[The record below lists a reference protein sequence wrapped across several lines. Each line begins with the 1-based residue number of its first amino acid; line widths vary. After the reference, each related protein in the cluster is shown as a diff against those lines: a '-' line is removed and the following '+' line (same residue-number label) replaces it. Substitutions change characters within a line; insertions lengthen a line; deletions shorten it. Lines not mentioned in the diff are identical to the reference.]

1 MRIIVQLFWLFMFS
15 FLGEV
20 TSKFITFISIPG
32 SVLGMIFF
40 FLALQFELIQLEQV
54 EEAGEWLTDNM
65 AILFVPA
72 GVGLMTHFNILG
84 DIWWQLLIIIFV
96 STILMLGFVGIIV
109 QFMMRRTP
117 GSAEDVEVEGDEL
130 L

>member
-40 FLALQFELIQLEQV
+40 FLALQFELIKLEQV

-96 STILMLGFVGIIV
+96 STILMLGFGGIIV

-117 GSAEDVEVEGDEL
+117 GSAEDVEVKGDEL

>member
-40 FLALQFELIQLEQV
+40 FLALQFELIKLEQV

-96 STILMLGFVGIIV
+96 STILMLGFVGIIA

-117 GSAEDVEVEGDEL
+117 GSAEDVEVKGDEL